1 MLVADVDPSINLDTY
16 VLKENEVIMYCPVYN
31 KSTGLYGGLTKKLG
45 YITLQRDDREKLYS
59 YGYNKEKSSLL
70 YCSMKTPLPNMFS
83 STAFKKHLNYLFD
96 QNQAKVKSSGM
107 FLYSTLDR
115 KEDFLKFIDITLDD
129 LKEITG
135 HKEINPSLLDNK
147 NLRGQVVPGYYKLMK
162 KIADVS
168 NQNLVRN
175 SDAYI
180 SNGGKIDPDNEFSW
194 VDDSYKLSKEKFQL
208 TY

>member
-1 MLVADVDPSINLDTY
+1 
-16 VLKENEVIMYCPVYN
+16 
-31 KSTGLYGGLTKKLG
+31 
-45 YITLQRDDREKLYS
+45 
-59 YGYNKEKSSLL
+59 
-70 YCSMKTPLPNMFS
+70 MKTLLPNIS
-83 STAFKKHLNYLFD
+83 CCTAFKKHLNYLSD
-96 QNQAKVKSSGM
+96 QNQAKVKSPGM
-107 FLYSTLDR
+107 FLYLPSTLNQN
-115 KEDFLKFIDITLDD
+115 EDLLKFIDITLDD

-147 NLRGQVVPGYYKLMK
+147 NLRGEVVPGYYKLMK

-194 VDDSYKLSKEKFQL
+194 VDDFYKLSKGKFQL